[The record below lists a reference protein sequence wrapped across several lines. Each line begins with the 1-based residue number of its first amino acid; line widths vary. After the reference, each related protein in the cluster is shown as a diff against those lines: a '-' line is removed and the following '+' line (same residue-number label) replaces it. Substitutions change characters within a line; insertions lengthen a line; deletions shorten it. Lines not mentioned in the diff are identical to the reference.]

1 VEKESAKKNE
11 KPLSLRE
18 RRFIK
23 ALIAGDCPTEAM
35 RKAGYAES
43 TALRKAGEKL
53 QKVQPAIS
61 DICEKEGLTD
71 EKLVRTLL
79 EGLHADK
86 VISAMV
92 IAKRNSQQNFFGY
105 NFSFLLIPAQINH
118 RKKSYCLLSEKSI
131 IAIYYPFVF
140 VRYSH

>member
-18 RRFIK
+18 RLFIK
-23 ALIAGDCPTEAM
+23 ALIAGDCPTGAM

-61 DICEKEGLTD
+61 DIAKSKEGMADAAGITTD
-71 EKLVRTLL
+71 FIEVPDFMARHKFLDTALKLKNKYPSKKHDANVHTETYEERLARHRG
-79 EGLHADK
+79 EGK
-86 VISAMV
+86 I
-92 IAKRNSQQNFFGY
+92 R
-105 NFSFLLIPAQINH
+105 
-118 RKKSYCLLSEKSI
+118 
-131 IAIYYPFVF
+131 
-140 VRYSH
+140 

>member
-1 VEKESAKKNE
+1 VKKESGKKNE

-53 QKVQPAIS
+53 QIVQPAIS
-61 DICEKEGLTD
+61 DICEREGLTD
-71 EKLVRTLL
+71 E
-79 EGLHADK
+79 EACP
-86 VISAMV
+86 
-92 IAKRNSQQNFFGY
+92 NS
-105 NFSFLLIPAQINH
+105 S
-118 RKKSYCLLSEKSI
+118 CLS
-131 IAIYYPFVF
+131 
-140 VRYSH
+140 